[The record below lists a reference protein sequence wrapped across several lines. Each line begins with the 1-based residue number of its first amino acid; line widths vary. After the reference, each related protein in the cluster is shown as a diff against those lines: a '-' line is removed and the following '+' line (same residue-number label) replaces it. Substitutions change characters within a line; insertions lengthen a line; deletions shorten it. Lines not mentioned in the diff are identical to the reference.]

1 MADEQ
6 QTPPNLAPQ
15 PTELDLLK
23 DRAKVMGI
31 THSNNI
37 SVETLKAKIAAK
49 LAGEPDPEQSSDSMT
64 STISTPAEPTP
75 PNPFEMAA
83 RDQRDTI
90 KAAPKVEEPVRQLSL
105 RQYLIQEQM
114 KLIRVRITN
123 LDPKKKDLP
132 GEIITV
138 ANEHLGTVRKFVPF
152 GEATE
157 NGYHLPMCL
166 YNFLKARKFV
176 SVTTKRDKKTGH
188 IDVSNR
194 DVAEF
199 SLEVLEPLTSEEL
212 RELAVAQMAAGS
224 VD

>member
-37 SVETLKAKIAAK
+37 SVDTLKAKIQAK
-49 LAGEPDPEQSSDSMT
+49 LDGQPDPTEEK
-64 STISTPAEPTP
+64 PAAPAP
-75 PNPFEMAA
+75 APAAQAQPNPFEMAA
-83 RDQRDTI
+83 REEQASI
-90 KAAPKVEEPVRQLSL
+90 QAAQKVEAEPVRQLSL
-105 RQYLIQEQM
+105 REHLIRENM

-176 SVTTKRDKKTGH
+176 HVQTKRDKKTGH
-188 IDVSNR
+188 IQVSNR

-199 SLEVLEPLTSEEL
+199 SLEVLEPLTQEEL
-212 RELAVAQMAAGS
+212 RELATAQLAAGS
-224 VD
+224 VE